1 MDRERNDWRDRQ
13 GSVTTRADDVQGGLD
28 IHTALLLQGLDGT
41 ITLRQAVHKVSS
53 LLELSRDE
61 TAGFAETAIA
71 VAKRLYQLGFL
82 VRAND

>member
-1 MDRERNDWRDRQ
+1 
-13 GSVTTRADDVQGGLD
+13 
-28 IHTALLLQGLDGT
+28 
-41 ITLRQAVHKVSS
+41 VSS